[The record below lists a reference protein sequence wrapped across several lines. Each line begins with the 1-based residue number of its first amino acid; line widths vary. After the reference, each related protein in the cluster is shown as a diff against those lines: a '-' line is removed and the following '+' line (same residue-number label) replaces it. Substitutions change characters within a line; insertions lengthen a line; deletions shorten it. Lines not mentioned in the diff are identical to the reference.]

1 MRVLEIIQEIRD
13 ESSSNAKL
21 EIIKKHADNPIFLK
35 VIELALDPMV
45 NFYIRKIPHYELE
58 FVSTTLEVA
67 LEQLFVLSSR
77 ELTGNRAR
85 DYLAHLLSAVD
96 PDDAEVI
103 KLIIG
108 KSLDCGASGKLFNKA
123 FGKKFIFIYPVAL
136 CNKFEEKTK
145 KHIVYPAI
153 SQLKEDGLRC
163 NAVVKNGKV
172 TWYTRNGRS
181 FDLGESINN
190 EVLSLL
196 SEGVL
201 DGELLATNDNGSVIS
216 RKKGNGM
223 INSITKHL
231 DVLSRLERLKSIN
244 PSGSHD
250 RKIERLISDYERDLT
265 RVRFT
270 VWDSISPGVFR
281 GEEEAP
287 LYTEVL
293 KKLFKDVFEANPKQI
308 AVVQTITVESEEE
321 ALQDYQLKMRRG
333 QEGTILK
340 SGNHRWNPKRVNT
353 MLKIKNE
360 SEMDLVIV
368 DMLAGTGKATGKL
381 GSLLCR
387 SEDGDIEVSV
397 GSGFT
402 DVEREELWGRDL
414 RGLLVEV
421 KYNEVITSEQ
431 KATNS
436 LFLPIFKFLREDKT
450 EIS

>member
-1 MRVLEIIQEIRD
+1 MSILEVIREIRY

-21 EIIKKHADNPIFLK
+21 DIIRRHADNPLFLR
-35 VIELALDPMV
+35 VVELSLDPMI

-58 FVSTTLEVA
+58 FVSLTLKDA
-67 LEQLFVLSSR
+67 LEQLSVLSSR
-77 ELTGNRAR
+77 ELTGNLAIN
-85 DYLAHLLSAVD
+85 YLAQLLSVVD
-96 PDDAEVI
+96 PDDAEVL
-103 KLIIG
+103 KLVLD
-108 KSLDCGASGKLFNKA
+108 KSLDCGASAKAFNKA
-123 FGKKFIFIYPVAL
+123 LGKNFIFIYPVAL
-136 CNKFEEKTK
+136 CNKFDEKTK
-145 KHIVYPAI
+145 KHIEYPAI

-181 FDLGESINN
+181 FELGKEINN
-190 EVLSLL
+190 EVLSVI

-201 DGELLATNDNGSVIS
+201 DGELLAVNDNGSILS
-216 RKKGNGM
+216 RKRGNGI
-223 INSITKHL
+223 INSITKHQDAL
-231 DVLSRLERLKSIN
+231 TRLEAL
-244 PSGSHD
+244 GSPQA
-250 RKIERLISDYERDLT
+250 KIEKLVNTYRDNLSN
-265 RVRFT
+265 VRFT
-270 VWDSISPGVFR
+270 VWDSISPKVFR

-287 LYTEVL
+287 LYSTVL
-293 KKLFKDVFEANPKQI
+293 KQLFDDVFEANPTQL
-308 AVVQTITVESEEE
+308 AVVQTITVENEEE

-360 SEMDLVIV
+360 SEMDLVVV
-368 DMLAGTGKATGKL
+368 DMMEGTGKANGKL

-402 DVEREELWGRDL
+402 DREREELWVRDL
-414 RGLLVEV
+414 RGLFVEV
-421 KYNEVITSEQ
+421 KYNEIITSVQ
-431 KATNS
+431 KETKS